1 MDSSPP
7 SEMDYAERV
16 ASQNNMDVEV
26 SDPIP
31 SQVEVP
37 SALVHDLSF
46 PALAPTNSYNV
57 AASNLTPV
65 HDETTPQPAPP
76 SVIPYSANV
85 PADPSLWDGDF
96 SATSIFSTN
105 EFLQGDVRNIACSLS
120 RIATFLRQRNLEDHN
135 GNSIP

>member
-57 AASNLTPV
+57 AASNPTPL

-76 SVIPYSANV
+76 SIIPYSANV
-85 PADPSLWDGDF
+85 PADPNLWDGDF
-96 SATSIFSTN
+96 SATSIFGTN

-120 RIATFLRQRNLEDHN
+120 RIATFFRQRNLEDHN